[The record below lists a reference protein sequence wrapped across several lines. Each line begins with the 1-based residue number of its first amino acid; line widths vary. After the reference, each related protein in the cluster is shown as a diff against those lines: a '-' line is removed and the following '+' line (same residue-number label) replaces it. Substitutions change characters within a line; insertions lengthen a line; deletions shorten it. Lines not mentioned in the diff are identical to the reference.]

1 VSIPTF
7 VATGPFVPGHE
18 VALGE
23 VEAHHIRVR
32 RLDVGARVRLVDG
45 QGARASGVL
54 VRVAR
59 RSAGVEVQ
67 EAATEA
73 PPPAVHLLVP
83 IADKERMLL
92 VAEKAAE
99 LGATSWRPVMFRRSR
114 SVAGRGEGP
123 MFVRKVLARMT
134 AALEQSGGAWL
145 PMVYPDANVERAVAA
160 VPEGLRVVLD
170 ASGAPLASVVG
181 AALAGE
187 PRPGAVL
194 AGAPAA
200 GAVVGDEPA
209 VRGDASPV
217 PSPPV
222 VTLVV
227 GPEGGIESDELAV
240 FTDAGFVRAAIGRTI
255 LRFETAAVAAL
266 GVVQS
271 FLPASGDR

>member
-1 VSIPTF
+1 
-7 VATGPFVPGHE
+7 
-18 VALGE
+18 
-23 VEAHHIRVR
+23 
-32 RLDVGARVRLVDG
+32 
-45 QGARASGVL
+45 
-54 VRVAR
+54 
-59 RSAGVEVQ
+59 VQ

-123 MFVRKVLARMT
+123 MFVRKALARMT

-181 AALAGE
+181 AALAG
-187 PRPGAVL
+187 
-194 AGAPAA
+194 APAT